1 MEVSGLKLYMSTLQL
16 KSVKEIELEISQEF
30 EIFDNWMDRY
40 EYIIDLGKQLTSFP
54 DEWRIEENKV
64 HGCQSQVWFKT
75 ELKNDLFVC
84 QAISDSAIVS
94 GLIALLLRI
103 YNQKDPS
110 DIVETNPT
118 FVSMIGLDEHLSPT
132 RNNGLNVMLKKI
144 KNDARNMI
152 SNQ

>member
-1 MEVSGLKLYMSTLQL
+1 MSALQL

-30 EIFDNWMDRY
+30 EIFDSWMGRY
-40 EYIIDLGKQLTSFP
+40 EYIIDLGKQLALFP
-54 DEWRIEENKV
+54 DEWKIEENKV
-64 HGCQSQVWFKT
+64 YGCQSQVWFKT

-103 YNQKDPS
+103 YDQKDPS

-118 FVSMIGLDEHLSPT
+118 FISMIGLDEHLSPT

-144 KNDARNMI
+144 KNDARNMVL
-152 SNQ
+152 NQQHKTDMN

>member
-1 MEVSGLKLYMSTLQL
+1 MSTLQL

-30 EIFDNWMDRY
+30 EVFDSWMDRY
-40 EYIIDLGKQLTSFP
+40 EYIIDLGKQLAAFP
-54 DEWRIEENKV
+54 NEWKTEENKV
-64 HGCQSQVWFKT
+64 YGCQSQVWFKT
-75 ELKNDLFVC
+75 ELKNNLFVC

-103 YNQKDPS
+103 YNEKVPS

-152 SNQ
+152 LNQQHKTDMH

>member
-1 MEVSGLKLYMSTLQL
+1 MSALQL
-16 KSVKEIELEISQEF
+16 KSVKDIELEISQEF
-30 EIFDNWMDRY
+30 EIFDSWMDRY
-40 EYIIDLGKQLTSFP
+40 EYIIDLGKQLALFP
-54 DEWRIEENKV
+54 DEWKIEENKV
-64 HGCQSQVWFKT
+64 YGCQSQVWFKT

-103 YNQKDPS
+103 YDQKDPS

-118 FVSMIGLDEHLSPT
+118 FISMIGLDEHLSPT

-144 KNDARNMI
+144 KNDARNMVL
-152 SNQ
+152 NQQHKTDMN

>member
-1 MEVSGLKLYMSTLQL
+1 MSTLQL
-16 KSVKEIELEISQEF
+16 KSVKEIELEIAQEF

-110 DIVETNPT
+110 DIVKTNPT

-132 RNNGLNVMLKKI
+132 RSNGLNVMLKKI
-144 KNDARNMI
+144 KNDARKMI
-152 SNQ
+152 LNQQHKTDMN

>member
-1 MEVSGLKLYMSTLQL
+1 MSALQL
-16 KSVKEIELEISQEF
+16 KSVKEIELEIAQEF
-30 EIFDNWMDRY
+30 EIFDSWMGRY
-40 EYIIDLGKQLTSFP
+40 EYIIDLGKQLALFP
-54 DEWRIEENKV
+54 DEWKIEENKV
-64 HGCQSQVWFKT
+64 YGCQSQVWFKT

-103 YNQKDPS
+103 YDQKDPS

-144 KNDARNMI
+144 KNDARNMVL
-152 SNQ
+152 NQQHKTDMN

>member
-1 MEVSGLKLYMSTLQL
+1 MNTLHL

-30 EIFDNWMDRY
+30 EIFDSWMDRY
-40 EYIIDLGKQLTSFP
+40 EYIIDLGKQLDSFP
-54 DEWRIEENKV
+54 DEWKIEENKV

-75 ELKNDLFVC
+75 ELKNDLFIC

-94 GLIALLLRI
+94 GLIALLLKI

-110 DIVETNPT
+110 DIVSTNPT
-118 FVSMIGLDEHLSPT
+118 YVSMIGLDEQLSPT
-132 RNNGLNVMLKKI
+132 RSNGLNVMLKKI

-152 SNQ
+152 LNQQHKTDMN

>member
-1 MEVSGLKLYMSTLQL
+1 M
-16 KSVKEIELEISQEF
+16 KSVKEIELEIAQEF
-30 EIFDNWMDRY
+30 EIFDSWMGRY
-40 EYIIDLGKQLTSFP
+40 EYIIDLGKQLALFP
-54 DEWRIEENKV
+54 DEWKIEENKV
-64 HGCQSQVWFKT
+64 YGCQSQVWFKT

-103 YNQKDPS
+103 YDQKDPS

-144 KNDARNMI
+144 KNDARNMVL
-152 SNQ
+152 NQQHKTDMN

>member
-1 MEVSGLKLYMSTLQL
+1 MSALQL
-16 KSVKEIELEISQEF
+16 KSVKEIELEIAQEF
-30 EIFDNWMDRY
+30 EIFDSWMGRY
-40 EYIIDLGKQLTSFP
+40 EYIIDLGKQLALFP
-54 DEWRIEENKV
+54 DEWKIEENKV
-64 HGCQSQVWFKT
+64 YGCQSQVWFKT

-103 YNQKDPS
+103 YDQKDPS

-118 FVSMIGLDEHLSPT
+118 FISMIGLDEHLSPT
-132 RNNGLNVMLKKI
+132 RSNGLNVMLKKI

-152 SNQ
+152 LNQQHKTDMN

>member
-1 MEVSGLKLYMSTLQL
+1 MNTLHL

-30 EIFDNWMDRY
+30 EIFDSWMDRY
-40 EYIIDLGKQLTSFP
+40 EYIIDLGKQLDSFP
-54 DEWRIEENKV
+54 DEWKIEENKV

-75 ELKNDLFVC
+75 ELKNDLFIC

-94 GLIALLLRI
+94 GLIALLLKI

-110 DIVETNPT
+110 DIVSTNPT

-132 RNNGLNVMLKKI
+132 RSNGLNVMLKKHSS
-144 KNDARNMI
+144 
-152 SNQ
+152 SNLL

>member
-1 MEVSGLKLYMSTLQL
+1 MSTLQL
-16 KSVKEIELEISQEF
+16 KSVKEIEQEISQEF
-30 EIFDNWMDRY
+30 EIFDSWMDRY
-40 EYIIDLGKQLTSFP
+40 EYIIDLGKRLASFP
-54 DEWRIEENKV
+54 DEWKIEENKV

-75 ELKNDLFVC
+75 ELKNNLFVC

-144 KNDARNMI
+144 KNDARNMAL
-152 SNQ
+152 NQQHKIDMN

>member
-1 MEVSGLKLYMSTLQL
+1 MSALQL

-30 EIFDNWMDRY
+30 EIFDSWMDRY
-40 EYIIDLGKQLTSFP
+40 EYIIDLGKQLALFP
-54 DEWRIEENKV
+54 DEWKIEENKV
-64 HGCQSQVWFKT
+64 YGCQSQVWFKT

-144 KNDARNMI
+144 KNDARNMVL
-152 SNQ
+152 NQQHKTDMN

>member
-1 MEVSGLKLYMSTLQL
+1 MSALQL

-30 EIFDNWMDRY
+30 EIFDSWMGRY
-40 EYIIDLGKQLTSFP
+40 EYIIDLGKQLALFP
-54 DEWRIEENKV
+54 DEWKIEENKV
-64 HGCQSQVWFKT
+64 YGCQSQVWFKT

-103 YNQKDPS
+103 YDQKDPS

-144 KNDARNMI
+144 KNDARNMVL
-152 SNQ
+152 NQQHKTDMN

>member
-1 MEVSGLKLYMSTLQL
+1 MNTLQL

-40 EYIIDLGKQLTSFP
+40 EYIIDLGKQLALFP
-54 DEWRIEENKV
+54 DEWKIEENKV
-64 HGCQSQVWFKT
+64 YGCQSQVWFKT

-84 QAISDSAIVS
+84 QAISDSTIVS

-103 YNQKDPS
+103 YNQKDPN

-118 FVSMIGLDEHLSPT
+118 FISMIGLDEHLSPT

-144 KNDARNMI
+144 KNDARNMVL
-152 SNQ
+152 NQQHKTDMN

>member
-1 MEVSGLKLYMSTLQL
+1 MSTLQL

>member
-1 MEVSGLKLYMSTLQL
+1 M
-16 KSVKEIELEISQEF
+16 KSVKDIELEISQEF
-30 EIFDNWMDRY
+30 EIFDSWMDRY
-40 EYIIDLGKQLTSFP
+40 EYIIDLGKQLALFP
-54 DEWRIEENKV
+54 DEWKIEENKV
-64 HGCQSQVWFKT
+64 YGCQSQVWFKT

-103 YNQKDPS
+103 YDQKDPS

-118 FVSMIGLDEHLSPT
+118 FISMIGLDEHLSPT

-152 SNQ
+152 LNQQHKTDMN

>member
-1 MEVSGLKLYMSTLQL
+1 MNTLHL
-16 KSVKEIELEISQEF
+16 KSVKDIELEISQEF
-30 EIFDNWMDRY
+30 EIFDSWMDRY
-40 EYIIDLGKQLTSFP
+40 EYIIDLGKQLDSFP
-54 DEWRIEENKV
+54 DEWKIEENKV

-75 ELKNDLFVC
+75 ELKNDLFIC

-94 GLIALLLRI
+94 GLIALLLKI

-110 DIVETNPT
+110 DIVSTNPT

-132 RNNGLNVMLKKI
+132 RSNGLNVMLKKI

-152 SNQ
+152 LNQQHKTDMN

>member
-1 MEVSGLKLYMSTLQL
+1 MSALQL
-16 KSVKEIELEISQEF
+16 KSVKEIELEIAQEF
-30 EIFDNWMDRY
+30 EIFDSWMGRY
-40 EYIIDLGKQLTSFP
+40 EYIIDLGKQLALFP
-54 DEWRIEENKV
+54 DEWKIEENKV
-64 HGCQSQVWFKT
+64 YGCQSQVWFKT

-103 YNQKDPS
+103 YDQKDPS

-144 KNDARNMI
+144 KNDARNMAL
-152 SNQ
+152 NQQHKTDMN

>member
-1 MEVSGLKLYMSTLQL
+1 MSALQL
-16 KSVKEIELEISQEF
+16 KSVKEIELEIAQEF
-30 EIFDNWMDRY
+30 ETFDSWMGRY
-40 EYIIDLGKQLTSFP
+40 EYIIDLGKQLALFP
-54 DEWRIEENKV
+54 DEWKIEENKV
-64 HGCQSQVWFKT
+64 YGCQSQVWFKT

-103 YNQKDPS
+103 YDQKDPS

-118 FVSMIGLDEHLSPT
+118 FISMIGLDEHLSPT

-144 KNDARNMI
+144 KNDARNMVL
-152 SNQ
+152 NQQHKTDMN

>member
-1 MEVSGLKLYMSTLQL
+1 MNTLHL

-30 EIFDNWMDRY
+30 EIFDSWMDRY
-40 EYIIDLGKQLTSFP
+40 EYIIDLGKQLDSFP
-54 DEWRIEENKV
+54 DEWKIEENKV

-75 ELKNDLFVC
+75 ELKNDLFIC

-94 GLIALLLRI
+94 GLIALLLKI

-110 DIVETNPT
+110 DIVSTNPT

-132 RNNGLNVMLKKI
+132 RSNGLNVMLKKI

-152 SNQ
+152 LNQQHKTDMN